1 MHQLNENSGQMV
13 LGLTSLEPCQ
23 VLESWKGQQT
33 APMHT
38 CTDHI
43 LQMTK
48 NNDNRLTAII
58 TLLAGTQGTRGK
70 NSRICSSKVLLL
82 VLMTTSSLGLE
93 DAIHHYVWHS

>member
-13 LGLTSLEPCQ
+13 LGLTSLELCQ

-33 APMHT
+33 ASMHT

-48 NNDNRLTAII
+48 NNDNHLTAII
-58 TLLAGTQGTRGK
+58 TLLAGTRGK

-93 DAIHHYVWHS
+93 DARHHYVWHS